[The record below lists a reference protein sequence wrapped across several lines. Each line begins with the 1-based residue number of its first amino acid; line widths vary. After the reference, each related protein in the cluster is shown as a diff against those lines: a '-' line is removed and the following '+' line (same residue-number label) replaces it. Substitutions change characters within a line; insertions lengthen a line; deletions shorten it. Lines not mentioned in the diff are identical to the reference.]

1 MNEQSDISN
10 DIYDPIA
17 TMARVGHLPV
27 QAQQEIEQISR
38 IVRAAF
44 GYGEGGMPEQGR
56 IVLIALT
63 NPYAICP
70 SSGDI
75 AGYDFHITVNLS
87 ECVDDAHWCLVRR
100 LIAAEIP
107 HRTVTLTVTVEDC
120 PSGIVL
126 YDAEADLPLNM
137 RELSVRP

>member
-1 MNEQSDISN
+1 MNEQSDFSN

-17 TMARVGHLPV
+17 MMARVGHLPV

-63 NPYAICP
+63 NPYVC
-70 SSGDI
+70 
-75 AGYDFHITVNLS
+75 H
-87 ECVDDAHWCLVRR
+87 
-100 LIAAEIP
+100 
-107 HRTVTLTVTVEDC
+107 
-120 PSGIVL
+120 
-126 YDAEADLPLNM
+126 LPIQ
-137 RELSVRP
+137 R